1 VSSYSK
7 LIIFIVVLVLISA
20 AIVLIDSSVDSINK
34 TMPEISDAIVE
45 GDSDYNEAVQLVND
59 KSFDESMNKAISAG
73 NIYND
78 SLKKLRDIQ
87 NEYSADINEVQ
98 DDYINTVIEELELKI
113 KAVDKLKESI
123 DCFKVYSNYTGTNYA
138 SEANDLIYDAVNYQN
153 ERDTIVKDNPN
164 LFKQNFII

>member
-34 TMPEISDAIVE
+34 TMPEISDPIVE

-73 NIYND
+73 NNYND

-87 NEYSADINEVQ
+87 NEYSADINDVQ

>member
-1 VSSYSK
+1 MSSYSK

-34 TMPEISDAIVE
+34 TMPEISDAIVD

-73 NIYND
+73 NNYND
-78 SLKKLRDIQ
+78 SLKKLKDIQ
-87 NEYSADINEVQ
+87 SEYSADINDVQ
-98 DDYINTVIEELELKI
+98 EDYINTVINELELKI
-113 KAVDKLKESI
+113 KAVDKLKEAI